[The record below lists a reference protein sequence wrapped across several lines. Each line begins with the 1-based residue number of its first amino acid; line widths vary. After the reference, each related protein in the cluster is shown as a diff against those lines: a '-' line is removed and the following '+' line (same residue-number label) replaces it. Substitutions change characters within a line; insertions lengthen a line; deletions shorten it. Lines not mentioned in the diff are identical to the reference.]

1 VLGGDQALSQQKLS
15 NQSFDNKEN
24 NTMKKNF
31 MWVAMS
37 LLIIL
42 AMAASMTTIANA
54 QLPVFGLGDVDDDGA
69 YTQNDVTI
77 TRNHILGVTR
87 LACLA
92 QIRADVNASRS
103 ITTRDLIELQRAVN
117 GITSDF
123 TGLDNMLGDANV
135 DNDVTQA
142 DLDAMQRHIL
152 GSAPLAPRGAMLADV
167 SRDGAVTTRDMV
179 IIRRCMLDTD
189 GSYSLFN

>member
-1 VLGGDQALSQQKLS
+1 
-15 NQSFDNKEN
+15 
-24 NTMKKNF
+24 MKKDF
-31 MWVAMS
+31 ILIAMS

-42 AMAASMTTIANA
+42 AMAASMPTVANA
-54 QLPVFGLGDVDDDGA
+54 QLPIFGLGDVDYDGA
-69 YTQNDVTI
+69 YTQNDIDI
-77 TRNHILGVTR
+77 TRSHILAVTR

-92 QIRADVNASRS
+92 QLRADVNASRS

-152 GSAPLAPRGAMLADV
+152 GIAPLSPRGAMLADV
-167 SRDGAVTTRDMV
+167 SRDGAVTTRDMAM
-179 IIRRCMLDTD
+179 IRRCMLDTD